1 MRAASAGGTP
11 IVFIDIVGF
20 KAYFRER
27 SRTMDGIGKA
37 GRSPVGLFSR
47 QSFCSQRARSDFLSD
62 TIAVSENSQVG
73 VSPGNFTNY
82 LLTRSP

>member
-47 QSFCSQRARSDFLSD
+47 NHSIHSAPMAIFFLTRLLCPKIVKS
-62 TIAVSENSQVG
+62 ASPQV
-73 VSPGNFTNY
+73 T
-82 LLTRSP
+82 LLTIY